1 MSRADL
7 AFRCGDRL
15 ISAGMGLDTLADLL
29 GADGSEHHLSQAD
42 RTGLLHAVRALAELV
57 TDKGFALAEAFE
69 PLPATAGQQA
79 VEDLNMALAAT
90 SKATAKRK
98 GVEQ

>member
-79 VEDLNMALAAT
+79 AADLDAALSAAT
-90 SKATAKRK
+90 APRKRTPK
-98 GVEQ
+98 EG